1 MSGGELILAAI
12 FAPLLAVPVIAAL
25 HRAPD
30 ARETATII
38 TAVGTFIIACL
49 IAMRTAGGAPP
60 EINLGDVA
68 PGISFAFRAEPLGA
82 LFACIAS
89 GLWIL
94 NSLYSIGYMRGNRET
109 NQTRFYVCFAIAISG
124 AMGVAMADNLFSLF
138 VFYEVLTLSTYPLVA
153 HKGDEKAR
161 RGARIYLLTLMTTS
175 IGFFLVA
182 IVWTYAATG
191 ELGFQAGGVLDGK
204 VGAGVA
210 GALLVLYLFGIGKA
224 ALMPFHFW
232 LPNAMVAPT
241 PVSALL
247 HAVAV
252 VKAGVFCVL
261 KIAVYIFGAD
271 VLAETATTD
280 VMLGVACFTMVV
292 SSLIALGQDNLK
304 ARLAYSTVGQLAYVT
319 TGALLATAAGFMG
332 GALQILMHAFGKITL
347 FMCAG
352 AIYVA
357 TGKTEISQL
366 DGLGRKMPWV
376 FVAFFVGSLSIIGVP
391 PLGGAW
397 PKWELLQG
405 AFAADRAW
413 VAWALLISS
422 VLNVAYLAPIAIRAL
437 LPPAD
442 AGEPAAFKRAGGAP
456 TLAVLPPVLTAA
468 GCLILFFAVDPIAR
482 FLAPALGG
490 RG

>member
-1 MSGGELILAAI
+1 MNGGELILALMAL
-12 FAPLLAVPVIAAL
+12 PLLAVPILASL

-30 ARETATII
+30 AREATTIM
-38 TAVGTFIIACL
+38 TAVGTFILALL
-49 IAMRTAGGAPP
+49 IVGRTAAGAPP
-60 EINLGDVA
+60 ELNLGQVA
-68 PGISFAFRAEPLGA
+68 PGISFSFRAEPIGA

-94 NSLYSIGYMRGNRET
+94 NSLYSIGYMRGANEK
-109 NQTRFYVCFAIAISG
+109 NQTRFYICFAIAISG

-138 VFYEVLTLSTYPLVA
+138 VFYEVLTLSTFPLVA
-153 HKGDEKAR
+153 HKGDAKAT
-161 RGARIYLLTLMTTS
+161 RGARIYLLTLMSTS
-175 IGFFLVA
+175 IGFLLVA

-191 ELGFQAGGVLDGK
+191 ELGFVQGGILEGR
-204 VGAGVA
+204 VGPGVA
-210 GALLVLYLFGIGKA
+210 GAMLVLYMFGIGKA

-261 KIAVYIFGAD
+261 KVAVYVFGAD
-271 VLAETATTD
+271 FLAEATTTD
-280 VMLGVACFTMVV
+280 FLLGVACFTMVV
-292 SSLIALGQDNLK
+292 SSLIALAQDNLK

-366 DGLGRKMPWV
+366 DGLGRKMPLI

-405 AFAADRAW
+405 AFQADKAW
-413 VAWALLISS
+413 VVWALLISS
-422 VLNVAYLAPIAIRAL
+422 VLNVAYLTPIAIRAL
-437 LPPAD
+437 MPPKD
-442 AGEPAAFKRAGGAP
+442 IGEPEPFKRPGGAP
-456 TLAVLPPVLTAA
+456 PLAVAPPVITAA
-468 GCLILFFAVDPIAR
+468 GCVVLFFLIDPIAR

-490 RG
+490 M